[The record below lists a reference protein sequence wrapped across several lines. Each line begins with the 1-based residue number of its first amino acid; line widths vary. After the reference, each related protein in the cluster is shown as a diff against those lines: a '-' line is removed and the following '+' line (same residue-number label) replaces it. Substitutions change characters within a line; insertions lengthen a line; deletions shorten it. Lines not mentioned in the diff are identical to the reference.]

1 MSRRNCSVCVFR
13 FLFTF
18 SSQPHIL
25 DWCSLAP
32 RQNVTRPVKYRGGTN
47 RGSLRSNER
56 GGRGYEAFSPCPE
69 RLYERYNYTAAALPL
84 PVGGGA
90 RGTTRTAQSHTSSAD
105 CPGGSTSHGVIT
117 SRGPVKATRLINFGN
132 GYKLSIGASDTVDCP
147 AEVPGPGPG
156 EDRQGQGSRPSHGIP
171 SPKFP

>member
-1 MSRRNCSVCVFR
+1 VAEQIAALCGQMSAGEEAMRPFPRR
-13 FLFTF
+13 
-18 SSQPHIL
+18 
-25 DWCSLAP
+25 
-32 RQNVTRPVKYRGGTN
+32 
-47 RGSLRSNER
+47 
-56 GGRGYEAFSPCPE
+56 PE

-90 RGTTRTAQSHTSSAD
+90 RGTTRTAQSRTSSAD

-156 EDRQGQGSRPSHGIP
+156 EDRQGQGGGSVYGSSAP
-171 SPKFP
+171 